1 VSLRRRRAVD
11 RADLLATLART
22 AARLRTADDSS
33 ETRNLL
39 CREAAT
45 LADGDGAVLYL
56 AGPGRLLAVNGHGKH
71 LRPPRGELEVDARVE
86 RAVRQ
91 GTIEADPDL
100 LVVPVL
106 GESVVL
112 GAVAVYGAGQP
123 ADAAADAL
131 QVFAHLAGS
140 VFERFG
146 NVVEDG
152 DEDPVTGVGDH
163 RRGAAALASVRPGDG
178 VVVCELDGIRGLRG
192 RDPAAADLAQG
203 QLGLRLRNAIRPG
216 DAVAR
221 SGEEAFVLV
230 LRQLRA
236 PIDVVVR
243 RILGDGRT
251 SAAHGTVSV
260 GAALHIDAQAPA
272 DTAETASRMMLSA
285 QSAGI
290 GQLYVAP
297 VGS

>member
-1 VSLRRRRAVD
+1 VSLRRRRAVGP
-11 RADLLATLART
+11 ADLLTTLAGT
-22 AARLRTADDSS
+22 AARLRTADDSTD
-33 ETRNLL
+33 TRLLL
-39 CREAAT
+39 CREAVT
-45 LADGDGAVLYL
+45 LAGGNGAVLYL
-56 AGPGRLLAVNGHGKH
+56 AGPGRLLAVAGHGNH
-71 LRPPRGELEVDARVE
+71 PRPPRGELEVDARVE

-91 GTIEADPDL
+91 GTVEADPEL

-106 GESVVL
+106 GESGVL
-112 GAVAVYGAGQP
+112 GAVAIYGAGQP
-123 ADAAADAL
+123 ADAAGDAL
-131 QVFAHLAGS
+131 QVFAHLTGS

-146 NVVEDG
+146 SVAEEG
-152 DEDPVTGVGDH
+152 ETDPVTGVGDH

-178 VVVCELDGIRGLRG
+178 VVVCELDGIRELRG

-236 PIDVVVR
+236 PVDVVVR
-243 RILGDGRT
+243 RILDHGST
-251 SAAHGTVSV
+251 PAARGTVSV
-260 GAALHIDAQAPA
+260 GAALHIDAHAPA

-285 QSAGI
+285 KSAGV